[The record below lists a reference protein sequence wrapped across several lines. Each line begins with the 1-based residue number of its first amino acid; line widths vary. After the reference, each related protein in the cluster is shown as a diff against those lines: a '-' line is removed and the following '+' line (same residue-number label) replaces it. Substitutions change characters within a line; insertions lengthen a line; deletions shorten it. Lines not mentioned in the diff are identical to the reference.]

1 MGLHGWRIGG
11 VEAGSKQS
19 FFEKKTK
26 KLLFSGL
33 FTPAWE
39 HGYTALGAGVVI
51 NG

>member
-1 MGLHGWRIGG
+1 MGGESAVSRR
-11 VEAGSKQS
+11 EASS
-19 FFEKKTK
+19 PFLKKRTK

-39 HGYTALGAGVVI
+39 HGYTALGAGVVM